1 MLSAHGP
8 LSAGG
13 ETLELD
19 GGEDIKTLPVL
30 GQALEFCAGAS
41 LSRGS
46 ALIAYGGGTVGDL
59 AGLCA
64 ALFKRGL
71 PVIQVP
77 TTLLAQ
83 VDASVGGKTAI
94 NLDAGKNLAGAFHQP
109 SEVLCDTE
117 VLATL
122 DDAEYA
128 SGLGEVIKTA
138 VLAGEEALTQIE
150 ASADAVALR
159 DPGALVEAVE
169 LCVRTKA
176 AVVAEDPL
184 ERGPRRALNLG
195 HTFGHAIEHVAGY
208 GAIPHG
214 VAVAVGIDLAA
225 RAASSTFGSDG
236 GVGERARALC
246 PTFGLP
252 GSLAELRA
260 RGTPSPPTSSSPAS
274 PTTRRPRSERPSSC
288 SRAARATSPSACR
301 SSARSS
307 RPSSPE
313 RPTWSAPSTSHRTAN
328 SSPGRSCSTRSPAR
342 TGATSPC
349 ASSRGSPWRRGPPW
363 PSPDSPS
370 SSIC

>member
-1 MLSAHGP
+1 MSEENTARRVKVELGADGYDVLVGPGLRARAGEVAARVSSDGRVATIADARVLSAHGP
-8 LSAGG
+8 LTAGG
-13 ETLELD
+13 PTLELD
-19 GGEDIKTLPVL
+19 GGEGIKTLPVL
-30 GQALEFCAGAS
+30 GRALEFCAEAS

-46 ALIAYGGGTVGDL
+46 ALVAYGGGTVGDL

-71 PVIQVP
+71 PVVQVP

-117 VLATL
+117 VLTTL

-138 VLAGEEALTQIE
+138 VLAGEQALAQIE
-150 ASADAVALR
+150 ASADAVAQR

-225 RAASSTFGSDG
+225 RAARSTFGADG

-246 PTFGLP
+246 RTFGLP
-252 GSLAELRA
+252 GSLTELRSA
-260 RGTPSPPTSSSPAS
+260 GHALPADQLIAGLAHDKKSAVGAPEFVLPRGAGDIALGVPL
-274 PTTRRPRSERPSSC
+274 
-288 SRAARATSPSACR
+288 
-301 SSARSS
+301 
-307 RPSSPE
+307 
-313 RPTWSAPSTSHRTAN
+313 
-328 SSPGRSCSTRSPAR
+328 GRELLETLFA
-342 TGATSPC
+342 
-349 ASSRGSPWRRGPPW
+349 
-363 PSPDSPS
+363 
-370 SSIC
+370 